1 MEIIEFKKIHN
12 VIITF
17 LKEESNSDLD
27 TLGLWY
33 FRFLK
38 SDKEKLSLHLPYYSK
53 EFSRTAFNYIRAFTI
68 IFNLLKEE
76 RLSKFEGTCL
86 FDIFN
91 YSANEKIDKL
101 TLDFLKQKEKLALW
115 GEDTLTKL
123 DIFLPVFNKEEII
136 QLNIPKT
143 IKNTFELFNSIRN
156 SGIIDF
162 PQHIE
167 LEEKTLIFNN
177 VGVVND
183 FLISENL
190 FLLNNRLDRQEAIQ
204 IKKEL
209 TGDFKNSIS
218 IKYPYSLK
226 PTFPLTEIGR
236 KKFNIVFNNRFAY
249 NEILENDI
257 YLLKDET
264 KLVTQLKYSII
275 DTNHSK
281 DLYDLFKSF
290 KEQWTDLELNKFTTP
305 FPKYWLLFLNASL
318 TKEEWFEQFKKD
330 FPAVAE
336 KPIIKV
342 VEKIIEE
349 VVGLNWIE
357 KVITDSTKILFPQL
371 KSNRKKRLE
380 SIHNN
385 FKNYVTSK
393 YPNVEFINTLD
404 SHNYENVIVLDSFN
418 IIDLVNENQSCSDEK
433 INVTVPDF
441 LYFGYQPWIK
451 FHLFNYQFTPLLN
464 GMRDALDDNY
474 STNKDEFDKIKTE
487 IIREIKTDLKNYR
500 NKYKEE
506 IEEEIEEEKPNL
518 EDLEFTN
525 VEEIEIFDS
534 EIEHI
539 RSVVVINENLKN
551 ELTIPSTE
559 KVLLQKDS
567 LIYVKAV
574 KLKKGDYIL
583 RNIDISELYKSN
595 NLYDKLVNIP
605 QDVEG
610 YQKQLSKKE
619 NIYKILKSKGISY
632 QHQNYFDNTYAPKIK
647 EQQTFRIPRRKK
659 DWAIICEFLN
669 ISLPDQQLSFI
680 AYYGRRKQNKLKQMY
695 KSIIELLL
703 ENNWIGTI
711 EDPTIINSVSEIVYR
726 YNSIFN
732 VTEATEIK
740 DISESII
747 STILNQLTFTEIQTI
762 RTIKNE

>member
-500 NKYKEE
+500 NKYK
-506 IEEEIEEEKPNL
+506 
-518 EDLEFTN
+518 
-525 VEEIEIFDS
+525 
-534 EIEHI
+534 
-539 RSVVVINENLKN
+539 
-551 ELTIPSTE
+551 
-559 KVLLQKDS
+559 
-567 LIYVKAV
+567 
-574 KLKKGDYIL
+574 
-583 RNIDISELYKSN
+583 
-595 NLYDKLVNIP
+595 
-605 QDVEG
+605 
-610 YQKQLSKKE
+610 
-619 NIYKILKSKGISY
+619 
-632 QHQNYFDNTYAPKIK
+632 
-647 EQQTFRIPRRKK
+647 
-659 DWAIICEFLN
+659 
-669 ISLPDQQLSFI
+669 
-680 AYYGRRKQNKLKQMY
+680 
-695 KSIIELLL
+695 
-703 ENNWIGTI
+703 
-711 EDPTIINSVSEIVYR
+711 
-726 YNSIFN
+726 
-732 VTEATEIK
+732 
-740 DISESII
+740 
-747 STILNQLTFTEIQTI
+747 
-762 RTIKNE
+762 